1 MSSDPVN
8 EYASS
13 IVKRRIASLC
23 LALGW
28 NSTHSSAMD
37 VSDLNFGELVNILL
51 IILDCHHSSL
61 MEIRCLFIYL
71 KVVK

>member
-37 VSDLNFGELVNILL
+37 VSDLNFGELVNIF
-51 IILDCHHSSL
+51 H
-61 MEIRCLFIYL
+61 
-71 KVVK
+71 